1 MTVGFYK
8 HVRSALICK
17 AFNYSAGYRISCS
30 YVNENK
36 DKTNVTVFPWLIRH
50 HDMNKYAGVEVYIHA
65 FLASTL
71 NRIELVRFTQQ
82 QAYQ

>member
-1 MTVGFYK
+1 
-8 HVRSALICK
+8 
-17 AFNYSAGYRISCS
+17 
-30 YVNENK
+30 
-36 DKTNVTVFPWLIRH
+36 
-50 HDMNKYAGVEVYIHA
+50 MNKYA